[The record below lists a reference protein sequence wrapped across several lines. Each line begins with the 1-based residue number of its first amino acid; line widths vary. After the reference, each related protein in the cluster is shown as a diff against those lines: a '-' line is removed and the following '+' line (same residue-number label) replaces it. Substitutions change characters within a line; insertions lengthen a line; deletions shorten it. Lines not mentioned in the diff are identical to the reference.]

1 MSDPNL
7 NRVERAYRRI
17 GSRWAWNAV
26 AFAGFQGLESRIRR
40 RTVEHLELQRGDGV
54 LDVACGRG
62 SNFPYLQRV
71 VGAQGRIV
79 GVDYSGTMLEGAE
92 HAVREKGW
100 KNVELVQGDAAEVTY
115 RSDFD
120 GVLCTIAMAVIPRWQ
135 EALRGML
142 AAVRPGK
149 RIAIMDGQRPTG
161 LARIGTPYA
170 YLFSR
175 IVAAHLDRD
184 VRGECLSLLT
194 GVREEAHLFGAYF
207 IISGTERSS
216 V

>member
-1 MSDPNL
+1 MSDPSL

-26 AFAGFQGLESRIRR
+26 AFAGFQGRESKIRR
-40 RTVEHLELQRGDGV
+40 RTVEHLQLQPGDAV

-62 SNFPYLQRV
+62 SNFPYLERA

-79 GVDYSGTMLEGAE
+79 AIDYSGAMLEGAE
-92 HAVREKGW
+92 QIVRRRGW

-115 RSDFD
+115 RSEFD

-135 EALRGML
+135 EALRAMV
-142 AAVRPGK
+142 AAARPGK

-175 IVAAHLDRD
+175 IVAAHLERD
-184 VRGECLSLLT
+184 VRGECLSLLA
-194 GVREEAHLFGAYF
+194 GVREESHLFGAYF
-207 IISGTERSS
+207 IISGTERPRG
-216 V
+216 